1 MLRCMA
7 CLNTNVQVL
16 NTSDGIG
23 LSTEEIM
30 SHKHA
35 ATASKVRASVHT
47 AEHGGAYLW
56 AITLLDTQEND
67 VRRVMLSDDSF
78 ATPAAAKDAGEAA
91 LKGMSQD
98 H

>member
-1 MLRCMA
+1 M
-7 CLNTNVQVL
+7 
-16 NTSDGIG
+16 S
-23 LSTEEIM
+23 

-35 ATASKVRASVHT
+35 SSASGKVRASVHT
-47 AEHGGAYLW
+47 AEHAGSYLW

-67 VRRVMLSDDSF
+67 VRRVLLSDDSF
-78 ATPAAAKDAGEAA
+78 ATSAAARDAGEAA

>member
-1 MLRCMA
+1 
-7 CLNTNVQVL
+7 LNTPVW
-16 NTSDGIG
+16 IG

-35 ATASKVRASVHT
+35 AQAGKVRASVHT
-47 AEHGGAYLW
+47 AEHAGSYLW
-56 AITLLDTQEND
+56 AITLLDMQEND
-67 VRRVMLSDDSF
+67 VRRVLLSDDTF